1 MNIFFEKLHL
11 YTKEGEKTTINFS
24 HTLTFI
30 YGNMGVGKTTLLNL
44 IFYCLGGTLIK
55 TPAVEQCLND
65 TQLEMIINEYRYSFY
80 RKINSNTVIVED
92 RERKNKIVMPYNQI
106 SQFIL
111 KKCELPSKTIV
122 FSGSGN
128 SNIEKKVDLSF
139 INFSWFSYLKQLEM
153 DNIFF
158 NLNSDNIYKKTAAI
172 NVLSTFFDCE
182 DMQDGERNEKRRR
195 MRIQARQYQESERVF
210 EYLEGIFTD
219 SVKEIYEEEYLNNT
233 INNIYRE
240 KSLFNID
247 EVKQLMNIQSKLV
260 GIKFYKDFSQK
271 REKCRLK
278 LYDLQEQLKNERMLI
293 SKLNLSNSSNSR
305 RFCQLFLECLLNVDF
320 PGVTIRDEVRLEE
333 STFMPIIFNSY
344 TGKEVSFFNLGS
356 GGKKT
361 IFKICYALAIH
372 RYHHE
377 KKGENYLPSFFII
390 DTPMKNISEREDKLR
405 YDSFYQY
412 IFELF
417 SSELIDTQL
426 IIIEKELRDLSE
438 YKLKDAAIIKHMTNN
453 EPMNPPL
460 FKNYRGY

>member
-1 MNIFFEKLHL
+1 M
-11 YTKEGEKTTINFS
+11 
-24 HTLTFI
+24 
-30 YGNMGVGKTTLLNL
+30 
-44 IFYCLGGTLIK
+44 
-55 TPAVEQCLND
+55 
-65 TQLEMIINEYRYSFY
+65 
-80 RKINSNTVIVED
+80 
-92 RERKNKIVMPYNQI
+92 
-106 SQFIL
+106 
-111 KKCELPSKTIV
+111 
-122 FSGSGN
+122 
-128 SNIEKKVDLSF
+128 
-139 INFSWFSYLKQLEM
+139 
-153 DNIFF
+153 
-158 NLNSDNIYKKTAAI
+158 
-172 NVLSTFFDCE
+172 
-182 DMQDGERNEKRRR
+182 
-195 MRIQARQYQESERVF
+195 F

-247 EVKQLMNIQSKLV
+247 EVKQLMNIQSELV